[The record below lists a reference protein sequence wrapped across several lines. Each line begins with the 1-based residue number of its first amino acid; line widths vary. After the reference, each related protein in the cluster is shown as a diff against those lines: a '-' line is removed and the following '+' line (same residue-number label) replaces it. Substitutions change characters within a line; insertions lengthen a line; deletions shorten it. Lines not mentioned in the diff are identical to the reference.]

1 MLRALKMGMYHFRM
15 GSRNYKQAERDFE
28 RAKDILEERKG
39 FETSSM
45 MVWINYGLAVVQREV
60 HKNMKEARILSK
72 SGLDMGRP
80 LFPDVNGKKPRF
92 VRQLEVFDEEL
103 TYVKI

>member
-1 MLRALKMGMYHFRM
+1 MQANVIVKMGMYHFRM

-45 MVWINYGLAVVQREV
+45 MVWSNYGLAVVQREV

-72 SGLDMGRP
+72 SGLDMGRD
-80 LFPDVNGKKPRF
+80 LCFQMSMARNQG
-92 VRQLEVFDEEL
+92 L
-103 TYVKI
+103 